1 MDQKLVTIE
10 VGPYSTRDTVVG
22 SNLNE
27 IYLTMMLVAPG
38 QPRVVTWEEKK
49 IRVLLGY

>member
-38 QPRVVTWEEKK
+38 QPRVA
-49 IRVLLGY
+49 